1 MSKKRKCKLCENSM
15 GWALPE
21 KVTSDNY
28 EYAKYCLCVAKTT
41 ILCGHT
47 MKTKGIEH
55 EQYCK
60 YFYPKSDSMIKLD
73 EFDERKIQEF
83 EDMIKEYE
91 KRARGEKCVAVKRKE
106 SIDD

>member
-1 MSKKRKCKLCENSM
+1 MMSKKRKCKLCENSM

-21 KVTSDNY
+21 QVTSDNY
-28 EYAKYCLCVAKTT
+28 EYAKHCLRVAKTT

-60 YFYPKSDSMIKLD
+60 YFCTKSDSMIKLD
-73 EFDERKIQEF
+73 EFDKRRIQEF

-91 KRARGEKCVAVKRKE
+91 KEHGAKDV
-106 SIDD
+106 